1 MHSYDP
7 SASSGGT
14 TALLFK
20 EEGPEIRIE
29 KILDIRRQLGEGRYS
44 IAERLDVVV
53 ERLLAVLRS

>member
-7 SASSGGT
+7 SAGSG
-14 TALLFK
+14 AAVAVLV
-20 EEGPEIRIE
+20 EDDQPEVRID

-53 ERLLAVLRS
+53 ERLLDVLRR